1 MYVVDGES
9 VYSTKIYSAPWKQVT
24 RFLEVFILLT
34 TPITGRLHYTLS
46 ASDTGAHSSLTR
58 TGERVHSREHPSWYL
73 SLLPHETAKDQQGRA
88 NKSK

>member
-9 VYSTKIYSAPWKQVT
+9 VYSTKIYSALWKQVT

-73 SLLPHETAKDQQGRA
+73 SLLPHAPAERPAGQ
-88 NKSK
+88 SK